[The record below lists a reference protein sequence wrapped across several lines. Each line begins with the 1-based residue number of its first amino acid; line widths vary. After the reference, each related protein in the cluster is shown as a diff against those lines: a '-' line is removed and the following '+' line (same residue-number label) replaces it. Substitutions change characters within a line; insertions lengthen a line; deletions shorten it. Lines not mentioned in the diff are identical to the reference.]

1 MRHKQ
6 KSQYFPYVAIPLVGF
21 LFYASDVHRLN
32 RYKVEALY
40 SFDIL
45 IGALITIM
53 VMVALYRY
61 YPLSYKI
68 IRYSTAWI
76 MAVSLLSS
84 FCLIGLIGYINDYP
98 WGSYALIFFPWLT
111 ATFLTNPKEYTP
123 VSRPFSKRPKST
135 GRQSE
140 NSEVFNHFN

>member
-1 MRHKQ
+1 MIIKVKVGGKRLF
-6 KSQYFPYVAIPLVGF
+6 YGF
-21 LFYASDVHRLN
+21 LT
-32 RYKVEALY
+32 
-40 SFDIL
+40 L
-45 IGALITIM
+45 IFCSKRKL
-53 VMVALYRY
+53 VQLR
-61 YPLSYKI
+61 
-68 IRYSTAWI
+68 
-76 MAVSLLSS
+76 LSS

-135 GRQSE
+135 GGQSE

>member
-76 MAVSLLSS
+76 MAVSLLTYVGHIVVAKRSN
-84 FCLIGLIGYINDYP
+84 LN
-98 WGSYALIFFPWLT
+98 
-111 ATFLTNPKEYTP
+111 FLT
-123 VSRPFSKRPKST
+123 FSNLLFKRIESH
-135 GRQSE
+135 GL
-140 NSEVFNHFN
+140 FC